1 MISVEEALTRLLAL
15 LEALPPEQISLADGL
30 GRVLA
35 EDVSARRTQP
45 PFAVSA
51 MDGYAVRADDVAR
64 MPVELRIVAEVPA
77 GAGFGGHVGPGEAAR
92 IFTGAP
98 MPDGADTIVIQ
109 EDTERLGDRVR
120 VVEGAPR
127 GRYVRRAGL
136 DFAEG
141 DALLNAGRRLSARD
155 VGLVAAMN
163 RPWLFVHRRPRIGIL
178 STGDEIVM
186 PGDPIGPHQIVS
198 SNSLALAAIVT
209 ACGGVPVSVGNAPD
223 DPEALRRIAA
233 ATSGVDLL
241 VTTGGVS
248 VGEHDLVR
256 EALAEDGL
264 ELDFWQIAMRP
275 GKPLMVGRYRG
286 TPMIGLP
293 GNPVSTLV
301 CALLFL
307 KPAIERL
314 SGLSAAAEPVATAR
328 LGAAL
333 AANDR
338 RQDYLRARLAR
349 AADGVEEVF
358 AFEVQDSSMMR
369 LLSAADCLILR
380 PPHAPPPPPAASC
393 RSSAFRRELG
403 RSDRLPALKFDPPAV
418 LDAPREL
425 K

>member
-1 MISVEEALTRLLAL
+1 VISVEEALSRLLEL
-15 LEALPPEQISLADGL
+15 LTALPPEQISLVDGL

-35 EDVSARRTQP
+35 EDIAARRTQP

-51 MDGYAVRADDVAR
+51 MDGYAVRAEDLASV
-64 MPVELRIVAEVPA
+64 PVELRIVAEVPA
-77 GAGFGGHVGPGEAAR
+77 GAGFGGHVGTGEAAR

-98 MPDGADTIVIQ
+98 LPAGTDTIVIQ
-109 EDTERLGDRVR
+109 EDTERDDDRVR
-120 VVEGAPR
+120 VLEGAAR
-127 GRYVRRAGL
+127 GRYVRREGL

-141 DALLNAGRRLSARD
+141 DVLLRAGRRLTARD
-155 VGLVAAMN
+155 IGLLAAMN

-198 SNSLALAAIVT
+198 SNSLSLAAFVA
-209 ACGGVPVSVGNAPD
+209 ACGAVPVSAGNAPD

-256 EALAEDGL
+256 EALAADGF

-286 TPMIGLP
+286 TPMVGLP

-301 CALLFL
+301 CSLLFL
-307 KPAIERL
+307 KPALDRL
-314 SGLSAAAEPVATAR
+314 SGAAAETETPATAR
-328 LGAAL
+328 LGRGL
-333 AANDR
+333 AKNDR
-338 RQDYLRARLAR
+338 RQDYLRSRLVQ
-349 AADGVEEVF
+349 AADGGLEAF
-358 AFEVQDSSMMR
+358 PFEVQDSSMMR
-369 LLSAADCLILR
+369 ILAAADCLVVR
-380 PPHAPPPPPAASC
+380 PPQA
-393 RSSAFRRELG
+393 
-403 RSDRLPALKFDPPAV
+403 PAV
-418 LDAPREL
+418 AAGTVVPIVRFPGGALPI
-425 K
+425 